1 MMLGARTGAWAKSG
15 GWVNPY
21 VTNGLNHLWIYED
34 YKDGMIQP
42 RLGYSNII
50 CDSGCNLS
58 DRCLELPTGKKIV
71 TGKVDVPDEF
81 TVETATIPI
90 MLGNWGQSQKLLS
103 VNDDLGIGVVN
114 ARYYKYVYKSSEI
127 DIGNKGPAGML
138 CSCSVVISRT
148 KIVYRLIGNGVVVFE
163 IEKEPYDIRNIY
175 LSNKASVNQP
185 RLDYFCSRIYNRA
198 LGLEELMFN
207 AHADESNFNLP
218 ETT

>member
-1 MMLGARTGAWAKSG
+1 MMEAVRNGAWAKSG
-15 GWVNPY
+15 CGWKNPY
-21 VTNGLNHLWIYED
+21 ITDGLNHLWIYED

-81 TVETATIPI
+81 TVETATASI
-90 MLGNWGQSQKLLS
+90 MSGNWGESQKLLS
-103 VNDDLGIGVVN
+103 VNDDLGIVVAN
-114 ARYYKYVYKSSEI
+114 VRYYKYVYKSSEI
-127 DIGNKGPAGML
+127 NIGNKGPSRIL

-148 KIVYRLIGNGVVVFE
+148 KIVYRLIGNGAVVFE
-163 IEKEPYDIRNIY
+163 IEKEPYDIGNIY
-175 LSNKASVNQP
+175 LSIKTSHNQQ
-185 RLDYFCSRIYNRA
+185 RLDYFCSRIYNRS

-207 AHADESNFNLP
+207 ANADESSFNL
-218 ETT
+218 T

>member
-1 MMLGARTGAWAKSG
+1 MMLGARVGMWAKSG
-15 GWVNPY
+15 GGWKNPY
-21 VTNGLNHLWIYED
+21 ITDGLNHLWIYED

-58 DRCLELPTGKKIV
+58 DRCLELPRMKKIA

-81 TVETATIPI
+81 TVETATAPI
-90 MLGNWGQSQKLLS
+90 MSGNWGESQKLLS

-114 ARYYKYVYKSSEI
+114 TRYYKYVYKSSEI
-127 DIGNKGPAGML
+127 NIGNKGQSGIL

-148 KIVYRLIGNGVVVFE
+148 KIVYRLIGNGAVMFE
-163 IEKEPYDIRNIY
+163 IEKEPYDIGNIY
-175 LSNKASVNQP
+175 LSIKTSNNQP
-185 RLDYFCSRIYNRA
+185 RLDYFCSRIYNRS

-207 AHADESNFNLP
+207 ANADESSFNL
-218 ETT
+218 T